1 MTAPAPFAWVL
12 YDGTCGFCSRSVRA
26 WEKTLKKHGF
36 AVAPLGEPWVAERL
50 QGLGVPEGS
59 QFNDVRILV
68 VRTGELISGADAY
81 RFALRR
87 IGWARPL
94 WVLSVTPGLRRLFDL
109 GYRAF
114 AANRHRISKACG
126 LNGKAGG

>member
-12 YDGTCGFCSRSVRA
+12 YDGTCGFCTRSVRA
-26 WEKTLKKHGF
+26 WERILKKRGF
-36 AVAPLGEPWVAERL
+36 AVATLEEPWVAERL
-50 QGLGVPEGS
+50 RGLGVSEGS
-59 QFNDVRILV
+59 RLEDVRILV
-68 VRTGELISGADAY
+68 AGTDELISGADAY

-94 WVLSVTPGLRRLFDL
+94 WALSVTPGLRRLFDL

-126 LNGKAGG
+126 LDRNAGG